1 MDNEEIE
8 NLLRCL
14 DVEKI
19 IEIFSYILLEKKV
32 LMISQHKSLLTQVI
46 NCFASFLFPFKWQ
59 HTFIPILPI
68 TMIDVLEAPFP
79 YLIGIEPNS

>member
-1 MDNEEIE
+1 VDNEEIE
-8 NLLRCL
+8 NLFRCL

-32 LMISQHKSLLTQVI
+32 LMISQHKSLLTQ
-46 NCFASFLFPFKWQ
+46 
-59 HTFIPILPI
+59 
-68 TMIDVLEAPFP
+68 IDVLEAPFP